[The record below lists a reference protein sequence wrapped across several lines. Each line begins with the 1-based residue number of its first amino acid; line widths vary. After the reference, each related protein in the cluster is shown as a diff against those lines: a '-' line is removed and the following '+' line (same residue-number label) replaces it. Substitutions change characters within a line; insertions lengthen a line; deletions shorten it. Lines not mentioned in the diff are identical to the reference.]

1 MAFQPFQNDL
11 GRRAFDQICGV
22 CWAEWLKTQ
31 QQLINHYGLNLREPK
46 AKEFLFQN
54 MEQFLFVA
62 QELESRPRSSCQS
75 ETPDPLPA
83 RPAPGPRSSPPATRP
98 RRRVRRIQ
106 PKSSDSSFRSR
117 AGSVVS

>member
-11 GRRAFDQICGV
+11 GRRAFQEICGV

-46 AKEFLFQN
+46 AKEFLFSN

-62 QELESRPRSSCQS
+62 RSSES
-75 ETPDPLPA
+75 EA
-83 RPAPGPRSSPPATRP
+83 RSSE
-98 RRRVRRIQ
+98 
-106 PKSSDSSFRSR
+106 SG
-117 AGSVVS
+117 AGS